1 MDKIAQDSQY
11 RQRMMAYSEHHGVE
25 ETANRYHVCRKTVWK
40 WSKRWDG
47 TAKSLE
53 EKSRRPKSSPR
64 KQKPWEIEL
73 VKRMR
78 KKYGEDLL
86 LGYQKA
92 REKGYKRS
100 YGCFKRTAEKEIPL
114 KKKAP
119 KRKNKPYQRASYPGQ
134 KVQIDVKY
142 VPSYCVADGRKYYQ
156 YTAKDECTRWTYRE
170 MYEEHNTYSS
180 QQFLLSLV
188 EHAPFMI
195 RAKDECTRW
204 TYREMYEEHSTYSS
218 QQFLLS
224 LVEHAPFMIREV
236 QTDNGSEFTKRL
248 MSNDPNDKTL
258 FEQELE
264 RMGIIYHR
272 IRPATP
278 RHNGKVERQHRIDEM
293 RFYRHMRM
301 YSLEDG
307 RRQLARYQ
315 RQSNNIIMTCLGMRS
330 PNQVLQLYL
339 DAM

>member
-1 MDKIAQDSQY
+1 MDKIAQDNQY

-78 KKYGEDLL
+78 KKYGKDLL

-195 RAKDECTRW
+195 R
-204 TYREMYEEHSTYSS
+204 
-218 QQFLLS
+218 
-224 LVEHAPFMIREV
+224 EV

-315 RQSNNIIMTCLGMRS
+315 RQSNNNIMTCLGMRS

>member
-11 RQRMMAYSEHHGVE
+11 RQRMMGYSEHHGVE

-40 WSKRWDG
+40 WSKRWAG

-92 REKGYKRS
+92 REKGFKRS

-170 MYEEHNTYSS
+170 MY
-180 QQFLLSLV
+180 
-188 EHAPFMI
+188 A
-195 RAKDECTRW
+195 
-204 TYREMYEEHSTYSS
+204 EHSTYSS
-218 QQFLLS
+218 QQFLVS

-264 RMGIIYHR
+264 RIGIIYHR

-278 RHNGKVERQHRIDEM
+278 RHNGKVERQHRTDEM
-293 RFYRHMRM
+293 RFYRQMRM

-315 RQSNNIIMTCLGMRS
+315 RQSNNNIMTCLGMRS
-330 PNQVLQLYL
+330 PNQVLHLYL

>member
-53 EKSRRPKSSPR
+53 EKSRRPKSNPR

-142 VPSYCVADGRKYYQ
+142 VPSYCVADGKKYYQ
-156 YTAKDECTRWTYRE
+156 YT
-170 MYEEHNTYSS
+170 
-180 QQFLLSLV
+180 
-188 EHAPFMI
+188 
-195 RAKDECTRW
+195 AKDECTRW

-278 RHNGKVERQHRIDEM
+278 RHNGKVERQHRTDEM
-293 RFYRHMRM
+293 RFYCHMRL

-307 RRQLARYQ
+307 RKQLARYQ
-315 RQSNNIIMTCLGMRS
+315 RQSNNNIMTCLGMRS

>member
-1 MDKIAQDSQY
+1 MDKIAQDSHY
-11 RQRMMAYSEHHGVE
+11 RQRMMTYSEHHGVE
-25 ETANRYHVCRKTVWK
+25 ETANRYHVSRKTVWK
-40 WSKRWDG
+40 WKKRWDG

-53 EKSRRPKSSPR
+53 EKSRRPKRSPR

-142 VPSYCVADGRKYYQ
+142 VPSYCVADGKKYYQ
-156 YTAKDECTRWTYRE
+156 YT
-170 MYEEHNTYSS
+170 
-180 QQFLLSLV
+180 
-188 EHAPFMI
+188 
-195 RAKDECTRW
+195 AKDECTRW

-224 LVEHAPFMIREV
+224 LIEHAPFMIREV

-315 RQSNNIIMTCLGMRS
+315 RQSNNNIMTCLGMRS

-339 DAM
+339 GAM

>member
-78 KKYGEDLL
+78 KKYGKDLL

-156 YTAKDECTRWTYRE
+156 YT
-170 MYEEHNTYSS
+170 
-180 QQFLLSLV
+180 
-188 EHAPFMI
+188 
-195 RAKDECTRW
+195 AKDECTRW

-315 RQSNNIIMTCLGMRS
+315 RQSNNNIMTCLGMRS